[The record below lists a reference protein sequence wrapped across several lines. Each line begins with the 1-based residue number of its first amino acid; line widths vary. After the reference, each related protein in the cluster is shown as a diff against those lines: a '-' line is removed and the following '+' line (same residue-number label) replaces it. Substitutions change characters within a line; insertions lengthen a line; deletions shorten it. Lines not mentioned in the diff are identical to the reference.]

1 MHEPHPA
8 ADHREHLRERVR
20 EGVTM
25 ALYVSL
31 SLLAVIVALPPS
43 LDPGDSARPA

>member
-1 MHEPHPA
+1 MA
-8 ADHREHLRERVR
+8 GILQERVR

-31 SLLAVIVALPPS
+31 SLLAVMVAIPS
-43 LDPGDSARPA
+43 DADVELLTAE